1 MGGIDLLSRVLIPY
15 SCQMWGVKWYRKLAE
30 LLLDVNV
37 YNSFI
42 SWSNLNPFTK
52 MTHLTLRKKLIT
64 EIITFHSS
72 CSKPPQTDPKPTVDN
87 PLRLTEKHY
96 IELYTRTGNK
106 ASPQIKCVVCHAYK
120 IRSDSRYWCPDCGVG
135 LCIKNCFKIYHTVL
149 DYRRWSSWWP
159 CFRHMRKGRRIWM
172 MVRCLVKRKLQF
184 LNH

>member
-1 MGGIDLLSRVLIPY
+1 M
-15 SCQMWGVKWYRKLAE
+15 
-30 LLLDVNV
+30 

-64 EIITFHSS
+64 EIITCHSS

-149 DYRRWSSWWP
+149 DYRR
-159 CFRHMRKGRRIWM
+159 
-172 MVRCLVKRKLQF
+172 
-184 LNH
+184 